1 VLIQRW
7 KRNTRK
13 KLRRK
18 YFQKNQGILLEQ
30 LILSDESASDK
41 TRIFSLE
48 ELEKATN
55 DFDPTRILGHG
66 GHGTVY
72 KGILSDQRVVAIK
85 KSKAIKDGEISEFI
99 NEVAILSQINYR
111 NIVRLFGC
119 CLESEVPL
127 LVYDFITHGSLHQI
141 LHAGSSSGFSL
152 SWNDCLRIASEAAG
166 ALYYLHSAASISIF
180 HRDVKSSNILLD
192 ANYTAKVSDFGASR
206 SVPIDQTH
214 VVTNVQGTFG
224 YLDPEYYQT
233 WRLNDK
239 SDVYSYG
246 VVLLELLLRKEPV
259 FTRVRDKAELVQLLP
274 FRDENK
280 VDYRD
285 SSC

>member
-7 KRNTRK
+7 KRNTQK

-85 KSKAIKDGEISEFI
+85 KSKAIKDGEISI
-99 NEVAILSQINYR
+99 SST
-111 NIVRLFGC
+111 RL
-119 CLESEVPL
+119 
-127 LVYDFITHGSLHQI
+127 Q
-141 LHAGSSSGFSL
+141 SS
-152 SWNDCLRIASEAAG
+152 
-166 ALYYLHSAASISIF
+166 H
-180 HRDVKSSNILLD
+180 K
-192 ANYTAKVSDFGASR
+192 
-206 SVPIDQTH
+206 
-214 VVTNVQGTFG
+214 
-224 YLDPEYYQT
+224 
-233 WRLNDK
+233 
-239 SDVYSYG
+239 
-246 VVLLELLLRKEPV
+246 
-259 FTRVRDKAELVQLLP
+259 
-274 FRDENK
+274 
-280 VDYRD
+280 
-285 SSC
+285 

>member
-1 VLIQRW
+1 MIVTFFRALSFVALHLNMVTDIDECQQTPGICVGICHNTIGSFTCTKCPGHTVYDAKTMHCTSTPKRNLILGIIFGLCCGFGIKLFGLSALVLIQRW
-7 KRNTRK
+7 KRDTQK

-99 NEVAILSQINYR
+99 NEVAILSQINQR

-127 LVYDFITHGSLHQI
+127 LVYGFITHGSLHQI

-152 SWNDCLRIASEAAG
+152 S
-166 ALYYLHSAASISIF
+166 
-180 HRDVKSSNILLD
+180 
-192 ANYTAKVSDFGASR
+192 
-206 SVPIDQTH
+206 
-214 VVTNVQGTFG
+214 
-224 YLDPEYYQT
+224 
-233 WRLNDK
+233 
-239 SDVYSYG
+239 
-246 VVLLELLLRKEPV
+246 
-259 FTRVRDKAELVQLLP
+259 
-274 FRDENK
+274 
-280 VDYRD
+280 
-285 SSC
+285 

>member
-7 KRNTRK
+7 KRNTQK

-55 DFDPTRILGHG
+55 DFNPTRILGHG

-206 SVPIDQTH
+206 SVPIDKTH
-214 VVTNVQGTFG
+214 VITNVQGTFG
-224 YLDPEYYQT
+224 LCYTNTGTGIGYDTYRICGYALFQKT
-233 WRLNDK
+233 LIRG
-239 SDVYSYG
+239 YG
-246 VVLLELLLRKEPV
+246 
-259 FTRVRDKAELVQLLP
+259 
-274 FRDENK
+274 
-280 VDYRD
+280 
-285 SSC
+285 